1 MAEFPTVR
9 MARHLARQLGLDG
22 VVIVGIAGGQV
33 GSASYGST
41 VAQCRQL
48 APIVDRLVEALGCGE
63 IDTTAFAGADDG

>member
-1 MAEFPTVR
+1 
-9 MARHLARQLGLDG
+9 
-22 VVIVGIAGGQV
+22 V